1 MTGKV
6 AFFTFL
12 LVACVAM
19 FIRHQVS
26 SRAPRLTDKGMIARQ
41 AEYQSALDESHRI
54 GKPIVLD
61 FYADWCGPCRWMQAN
76 TWNDPRVVR
85 AMQNF
90 VLVPVNVDQNR
101 ELSKM
106 FGVEGIPYV
115 VVISPDGK
123 VMRSQTG
130 AVPPD
135 TLISWLPEV
144 NRETTSAQ

>member
-26 SRAPRLTDKGMIARQ
+26 SRAPRMTDKSMIARQ
-41 AEYQSALDESHRI
+41 AEYQSALDESHQT

-90 VLVPVNVDQNR
+90 VLMPVNVDHNR

-135 TLISWLPEV
+135 TLISWLPVV